1 MSNRIELRGCAP
13 APLLHYLKALGI
25 LRLVAEQLDADVRA
39 AWQGDAFVL
48 ETAVSEEEL
57 MDFFLNRYRPTP
69 MASPWNGGSG
79 FYDGDDITGR
89 DAILASQSER
99 LIVYRQVLRQIM
111 TLPQLPSVSHLT
123 VQDLSER
130 VQKAIDEAKNKDSK
144 DVKIWT
150 ETVGNTHAYLVASQ
164 SSNLAG
170 MTISQLEASKT
181 EYSSS
186 QESKANFAAFLMSV
200 KKLRT
205 IVKKFERSSGKDE
218 IFRECR
224 NQLDDKAVEWLD
236 ATLTLTNKESF
247 EAPLLGAGGIDGKLE
262 FAKNFMARLSEVLPE
277 LTTEKEHQKSK
288 INLRSSLFVDC
299 PPKLENA
306 SVGQFNPSGAGG
318 AANASDGPKIDSSE
332 GMVNPWDFILALE
345 GSIVPA
351 SATVRKL
358 AAGSQQRASFPF
370 TVRNSAVGYGTA
382 IIGEKVRAE
391 IWLPLWSRFAGYRE
405 LAHIYGEGRVQFNSK
420 QKRAVQTGFDFA
432 RAVAELGVDRGIDS
446 FQRFAF
452 IERNGQANLATP
464 LGRFEVRERPL
475 ASRLYD
481 FERWADRLRSATS
494 DASKTPPRFG
504 RAMKQ
509 LDEAM
514 FTLCQSGAKGDLR
527 AVLIALGAAEYE
539 LANGEK
545 FCADKFL
552 KPLSGLPEIWAQSC
566 DDKSNEFQIAA
577 ALASINGSEKFKLP
591 PLRGNLEGVDLANRD
606 WAANDKGVVWGA
618 GTLAENLSAVLQRR
632 SIDARAAGASH
643 PALQAR
649 RFASLSAIEA
659 FLNHHTFDVQIENLL
674 WGLMLVN
681 WQGEETK
688 SSFQDSIKYAPTLP
702 RAYALLK
709 LLFLPDG
716 KLRLKASG
724 EPVEI
729 KHEPT
734 IIPLLRAGRAEEAV
748 QTAVRRMRSSG
759 LAPFTETFDI
769 QEEDAVRFAAA
780 LLIPIHQS
788 SVQELAR
795 LVLRPKAE
803 ES

>member
-1 MSNRIELRGCAP
+1 MPNRIELRGCAP

-48 ETAVSEEEL
+48 ETITSEEEL
-57 MDFFLNRYRPTP
+57 LDFFLNRYCPTP
-69 MASPWNGGSG
+69 IVAPWNNSSG
-79 FYDGDDITGR
+79 FYPKDKKQRGFVEALLECPT
-89 DAILASQSER
+89 ER
-99 LIVYRQVLRQIM
+99 MEAFKAGIRAAQQIV
-111 TLPQLPSVSHLT
+111 
-123 VQDLSER
+123 DER
-130 VQKAIDEAKNKDSK
+130 EEAPKENEKAAMLQQARRFFPDE
-144 DVKIWT
+144 
-150 ETVGNTHAYLVASQ
+150 
-164 SSNLAG
+164 
-170 MTISQLEASKT
+170 
-181 EYSSS
+181 
-186 QESKANFAAFLMSV
+186 
-200 KKLRT
+200 
-205 IVKKFERSSGKDE
+205 
-218 IFRECR
+218 
-224 NQLDDKAVEWLD
+224 AVEWLD
-236 ATLTLTNKESF
+236 AAYVLGEDKPDYP
-247 EAPLLGAGGIDGKLE
+247 PLLGSGGNDGRLDFTTNRMERLLDSFPEIIAFAALKELQSLPAGDE
-262 FAKNFMARLSEVLPE
+262 AKREKTRKKIEKAKAEKIQLSQQRLQAALFQNSAAEM
-277 LTTEKEHQKSK
+277 EK
-288 INLRSSLFVDC
+288 
-299 PPKLENA
+299 A
-306 SVGQFNPSGAGG
+306 AVGQFHPAGAGG
-318 AANASDGPKIDSSE
+318 ANSTQGVSGDSY
-332 GMVNPWDFILALE
+332 VNPWDFLLALE
-345 GSIVPA
+345 GALVLA

-358 AAGSQQRASFPF
+358 AAGSRTRASFPF

-382 IIGEKVRAE
+382 VTGEKVRAE
-391 IWLPLWSRFAGYRE
+391 IWLPLWSHFAGYRE

-494 DASKTPPRFG
+494 DASKTPPRFA
-504 RAMKQ
+504 RVMKQ

-514 FTLCQSGAKGDLR
+514 FALCQSGAKDDLR
-527 AVLIALGAAEYE
+527 AVLIALGAAENE

-552 KPLSGLPEIWAQSC
+552 KPLFGLPELWVQAC
-566 DDKSNEFQIAA
+566 DDKSHEFQLAT
-577 ALASINGSEKFKLP
+577 ALASIQGVEKFKLTA
-591 PLRGNLEGVDLANRD
+591 LRGNLEGVDLVKRD

-659 FLNHHTFDVQIENLL
+659 FLNHDTSDAQIENLL

-688 SSFQDSIKYAPTLP
+688 SSFQDSIKFAPTLP

-716 KLRLKASG
+716 KLRLKDGG

-734 IIPLLRAGRAEEAV
+734 IIPLLRAGRADEAV

-759 LAPFTETFDI
+759 LVPFTETFDI
-769 QEEDAVRFAAA
+769 QEEDAVRLAAA

-795 LVLRPKAE
+795 LVLRPKTE